1 MEAGL
6 QTGDRF
12 AYLSKNSLKYCVVE
26 DVLFTHLPRN
36 ATGKVLKRVLRE
48 PYWEG
53 HGQRVAG
60 VSLLGTKIN
69 PPQRGERRV
78 AFVQE
83 HETPGSNGQQ
93 VEDGYPNILSVRL
106 PNVSNNL
113 LKTVSRDTAAQIFMG
128 GAHLYGFTDAEF
140 AKADAA
146 AAKNEIA
153 EPVGD

>member
-1 MEAGL
+1 MRLHDFLDYHARERPELDFAILGDRRITYAEANVQANQLAHAFMEAGL

-93 VEDGYPNILSVRL
+93 VEDG
-106 PNVSNNL
+106 
-113 LKTVSRDTAAQIFMG
+113 
-128 GAHLYGFTDAEF
+128 
-140 AKADAA
+140 
-146 AAKNEIA
+146 
-153 EPVGD
+153 